1 MVFRCAALSM
11 QRREYASLF
20 SPWPANLCDFM
31 SRDPAAVAAFAYA
44 CYKRDKE
51 LKTS

>member
-1 MVFRCAALSM
+1 
-11 QRREYASLF
+11 
-20 SPWPANLCDFM
+20 M
-31 SRDPAAVAAFAYA
+31 SRDPTAVAAFAYA